1 MTASHRSPPRV
12 GAVCASDLP
21 PNLARLRDLA
31 RVLLL
36 ATLCVMSKRA
46 GCGEI
51 EAKVAFVSK
60 LRD

>member
-1 MTASHRSPPRV
+1 MRS
-12 GAVCASDLP
+12 SDLP
-21 PNLARLRDLA
+21 PNLARRRDLA

-36 ATLCVMSKRA
+36 ATLCVMAKRA

-51 EAKVAFVSK
+51 GAKVACVSK